1 MLSRSCPLCRRIITS
16 PGHLALRQVCTIQKR
31 AAGLAIM
38 HFLRFATPHDVDVE
52 VRRLYSNPADATEFT
67 TTFNTLRR
75 ALESADTRYEL
86 SPRALSESLLERG
99 GRDFS
104 ERCDM
109 LIQFV
114 FI

>member
-1 MLSRSCPLCRRIITS
+1 
-16 PGHLALRQVCTIQKR
+16 
-31 AAGLAIM
+31 M